1 MDFKMNDDLL
11 HYSIFGRNRKDQH
24 VILATQQFTKESAR
38 DFEET
43 RFVHHSL
50 PQLKVQD
57 VDYATSVAGLDL
69 QAPFFIN
76 AMTGGT
82 EETGRINRVLGI
94 LGYLAKIPVA
104 SGSVSAAIKDPSVAK
119 TFSVIRRENP
129 KGIVF
134 ANLGAHHDVENAKRA
149 VDLLEANALQIH
161 VNAPQEIL
169 MPEGDRDFSNW
180 LTNIETLV
188 REMEVPVI
196 VKEVGFGMSRETVK
210 QLASVGVKTVDVS
223 GTGGTDFAKIED
235 NRRPFDRYPYMHG
248 WGQST
253 VISLAEALSLP
264 EGERPEIIASGG
276 IKNPMDIIKSLSM
289 GANLVGMSNHFLQ
302 MARNDKRIEDALT
315 NIRIM
320 EEQTKMIMAM
330 LGAKNLDELRQ
341 KDLILGPAVQ
351 NWCQARKIDWQAYA
365 NRSAIL

>member
-1 MDFKMNDDLL
+1 MDFKISDELL

-24 VILATQQFTKESAR
+24 VMLASQQYSRESAP

-57 VDYATSVAGLDL
+57 VDYSTSVAGLDL
-69 QAPFFIN
+69 QTPFFIN

-94 LGYLAKIPVA
+94 LGFLAKIPVA
-104 SGSVSAAIKDPSVAK
+104 SGSVSAAIKDPSVAE

-188 REMEVPVI
+188 REIEVPVI

-210 QLASVGVKTVDVS
+210 QLASVGIWLKWACSTACS
-223 GTGGTDFAKIED
+223 TRWMNSRCLTICLMKCSPTQPKRWCKKAT
-235 NRRPFDRYPYMHG
+235 RRIRKQTATLLSP
-248 WGQST
+248 
-253 VISLAEALSLP
+253 LAAAAQLIP
-264 EGERPEIIASGG
+264 P
-276 IKNPMDIIKSLSM
+276 
-289 GANLVGMSNHFLQ
+289 
-302 MARNDKRIEDALT
+302 KR
-315 NIRIM
+315 
-320 EEQTKMIMAM
+320 
-330 LGAKNLDELRQ
+330 
-341 KDLILGPAVQ
+341 
-351 NWCQARKIDWQAYA
+351 
-365 NRSAIL
+365 